1 MSMVK
6 ESAVGVIERRKGHGW
21 IKRRLPESWPARVIL
36 EEDRTRY
43 LMERV
48 SVSSG
53 AKCERR
59 WNPKRHA
66 NATLVVEREELQRT
80 NLRGKSDLED
90 ADISI
95 LEPQR
100 HGHRYGTLESHG
112 FSQETAGTLLAEHGD
127 TREIHRI
134 LLVVKRN

>member
-1 MSMVK
+1 MAK

-21 IKRRLPESWPARVIL
+21 IKRRLPESWPARAIL

-53 AKCERR
+53 AKCKRR

-66 NATLVVEREELQRT
+66 NATLVADREERQRT
-80 NLRGKSDLED
+80 SLRGKSDLED
-90 ADISI
+90 ADTSI

-100 HGHRYGTLESHG
+100 HGHRYGNPESHG
-112 FSQETAGTLLAEHGD
+112 FSQETARTLLVECGA

-134 LLVVKRN
+134 ILVVKRN